1 MLEPIF
7 IDKLTKKDF
16 TEAHNIITREIE
28 YIESI
33 PEWNKQDRA
42 LEINNLIYLIS
53 VSKNYFEDT
62 KPDFLTIAE
71 CYLNLLK
78 SQCGNFYYSL
88 DRAM

>member
-1 MLEPIF
+1 MLETRNLK
-7 IDKLTKKDF
+7 KLAKKDF
-16 TEAHNIITREIE
+16 TEAHNIITLEIE

-42 LEINNLIYLIS
+42 LEINNLIYLIN

-62 KPDFLTIAE
+62 KPDFLAVAE

-78 SQCGNFYYSL
+78 SQCGSWYYKIY
-88 DRAM
+88 A